1 MKWFKHMTDV
11 RRDEFILEIKRR
23 FKHRGVYMWWA
34 LLETIAEQMD
44 IRYSDKCSISMSFG
58 EWLKIL
64 DAKRHIVLPFI
75 QFLGKKKGINVTSDN
90 VEMQHE
96 LEMNSTSTRDE
107 LDMNSTSSRLQLDFT
122 ITIEV
127 RKLLELRDSRNNK
140 VPTIGTIEEE
150 EEEEKEIYK
159 EKPATP
165 TAKKKPK
172 GKPVPM
178 PKDMF
183 EMYESGTGVPED
195 FVTWARS
202 KGVQIDVREI
212 FERFCENHLKKG
224 SEWVSWRA
232 AWQMWIRNAK
242 QYNPEYF
249 LKIANTDRK
258 ADYLYETFLENIGD
272 GDPHYSDWVLLKSQ
286 LKHQCPK
293 HEVLSI
299 DQIREKYGKK

>member
-1 MKWFKHMTDV
+1 MARNMQK
-11 RRDEFILEIKRR
+11 
-23 FKHRGVYMWWA
+23 G
-34 LLETIAEQMD
+34 
-44 IRYSDKCSISMSFG
+44 SDKCTTELSINNWCKITQTRPPKFEEFISFLT
-58 EWLKIL
+58 EIKLIKSE
-64 DAKRHIVLPFI
+64 KRDCSYLAEAMHLRRTHIRRR
-75 QFLGKKKGINVTSDN
+75 NAAAT
-90 VEMQHE
+90 
-96 LEMNSTSTRDE
+96 
-107 LDMNSTSSRLQLDFT
+107 QLLS
-122 ITIEV
+122 ITIP
-127 RKLLELRDSRNNK
+127 KLLDLRDSRNRK
-140 VPTIGTIEEE
+140 VPTVGTIEVEVE
-150 EEEEKEIYK
+150 VEVEKEIYK
-159 EKPATP
+159 EKPAAP

-172 GKPVPM
+172 GRPVPM
-178 PKDMF
+178 PKEMF

>member
-1 MKWFKHMTDV
+1 MKALDGKRNIVFP
-11 RRDEFILEIKRR
+11 FIL
-23 FKHRGVYMWWA
+23 
-34 LLETIAEQMD
+34 
-44 IRYSDKCSISMSFG
+44 
-58 EWLKIL
+58 
-64 DAKRHIVLPFI
+64 
-75 QFLGKKKGINVTSDN
+75 FLGRKKGINITSKDF
-90 VEMQHE
+90 EI
-96 LEMNSTSTRDE
+96 SIDE
-107 LDMNSTSSRLQLDFT
+107 DIKDTSSGLHFIIKPTSSIDQVEFV

-140 VPTIGTIEEE
+140 TPIASLQEVEEE
-150 EEEEKEIYK
+150 GEEDKKEINK

-172 GKPVPM
+172 GRPVPM
-178 PKDMF
+178 PKEMLEMF
-183 EMYESGTGVPED
+183 ESGTGVPED